1 MQGSVCVDLTSII
14 GLIIGIGLIFFGIV
28 FDPAQGIVMSA
39 IRNFIDVPS
48 MAITFGGAIA
58 ATIIAFPIKY
68 FKQIPKHLK
77 IANSR
82 NLYNPKEYIEKIVD
96 YAQEA
101 RRKGL
106 LSLEDKANQE
116 SDVFLRDSIMLIV
129 DAIDPAKVKEILED
143 ELDGLEDR
151 HSHGWQ
157 FYEKFSTFGPAFG
170 MIGTLI
176 GLINMLANMDMD
188 SEGGATK
195 MAQGMSTALVT
206 TFYGSLLS
214 NLILTPFAHKLHM
227 RHDEEMVC
235 KEIVMEGV
243 ISIQAGD
250 NPKHIEER
258 LNAFVCESSRGQ
270 ASENSENKSDKKS
283 KRKKK

>member
-1 MQGSVCVDLTSII
+1 MDFTSIV
-14 GLIIGIGLIFFGIV
+14 GLIVGLGLVVFGIV
-28 FDPAQGIVMSA
+28 FDPSTGVVWSTIK
-39 IRNFIDVPS
+39 NFIDVPS

-58 ATIIAFPIKY
+58 ATVIAFPITY
-68 FKQIPKHLK
+68 FKDIPKHMR
-77 IANSR
+77 IIVQR
-82 NLYNPKEYIEKIVD
+82 NKYDPQQYINKIVD
-96 YAQEA
+96 FAQEA

-116 SDVFLRDSIMLIV
+116 EEPFLRNSIMLIV

-143 ELDGLEDR
+143 ELNGLEDR

-176 GLINMLANMDMD
+176 GLINMLANMDMNAD
-188 SEGGATK
+188 GGATK

-206 TFYGSLLS
+206 TFYGSMLS
-214 NLILTPFAHKLHM
+214 NLLLTPLAHKLHM

-243 ISIQAGD
+243 MAIQAGD

-258 LNAFVCESSRGQ
+258 LNAFVCEKKRMESGGKGSS
-270 ASENSENKSDKKS
+270 APENAPEEKKS
-283 KRKKK
+283 KRRKK